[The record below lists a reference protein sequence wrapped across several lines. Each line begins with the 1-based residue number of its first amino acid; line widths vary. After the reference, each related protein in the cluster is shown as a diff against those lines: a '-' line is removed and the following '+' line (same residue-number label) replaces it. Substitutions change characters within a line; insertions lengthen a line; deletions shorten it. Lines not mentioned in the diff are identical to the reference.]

1 MPTAKTGSVPLVNG
15 NAASSVVAKATEA
28 GRSVT
33 TVASRAKGPMLA
45 AAGTA
50 AGLAGGLALGARM
63 SKSHRFGAII
73 APRRKVLGVQV
84 GRKNGVVKTAET
96 LAKVARELQSAS
108 THISSTTDDV
118 RQIREQLE
126 HANNQ
131 SPIEVLLNGLTHRR
145 RPHKKGS

>member
-1 MPTAKTGSVPLVNG
+1 
-15 NAASSVVAKATEA
+15 
-28 GRSVT
+28 
-33 TVASRAKGPMLA
+33 
-45 AAGTA
+45 
-50 AGLAGGLALGARM
+50 M
-63 SKSHRFGAII
+63 SKSRRFGAII
-73 APRRKVLGVQV
+73 APRRKVLGVQA

-108 THISSTTDDV
+108 THLSSTTDDV

-145 RPHKKGS
+145 RPHKKAS